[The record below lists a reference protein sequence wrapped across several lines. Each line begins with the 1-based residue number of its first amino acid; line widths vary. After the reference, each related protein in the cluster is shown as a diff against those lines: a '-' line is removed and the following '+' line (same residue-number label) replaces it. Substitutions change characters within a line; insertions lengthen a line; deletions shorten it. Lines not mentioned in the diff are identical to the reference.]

1 MWKLTYPYLCTE
13 CGSVL
18 HNKAQY
24 CQYCGKEDVLRET
37 TKKDYKLKFKKMKEL

>member
-1 MWKLTYPYLCTE
+1 MCTE

-18 HNKAQY
+18 HEQTNF
-24 CQYCGKEDVLRET
+24 CQYCGKEDNVRKT